1 MVGGIFPGGTGERGM
16 NKFLAGGGDS
26 PPHPLVG
33 KTLQRV
39 IVSAKKVFRLFRMH
53 YIFSRNHFNMI
64 LLINMQKTKK
74 CPK

>member
-1 MVGGIFPGGTGERGM
+1 MGGIFPGGTGERGM
-16 NKFLAGGGDS
+16 NKFVGGDS
-26 PPHPLVG
+26 PPHSLVG
-33 KTLQRV
+33 KTLQCV

-64 LLINMQKTKK
+64 LLTNMQKTKK